1 MDRNIATAC
10 TAEVPQLKP
19 LNWRIASSHTKVC
32 GRLLHATPVPARTRS
47 NNLTSSA
54 GADKVDSAILGEKEP
69 FFATFVKPSEAK
81 RLVVKRA
88 LGRHPQDLSPRFF
101 FASRANA
108 WDLGHRMSPSRLD
121 YGTARR
127 TRPSMLVQLVSCS
140 NHSLSHSQGSWQ
152 GRETQ
157 TLVMCS
163 QTGWHEMK
171 VQRQGNPLTTPQ
183 HYLRAHRVDPNQI
196 FVRGEQSQLGLPEHL
211 GPGLGPTYKQGSPH
225 LTGLNS
231 KLRGK
236 NYQQFEFLSKR

>member
-127 TRPSMLVQLVSCS
+127 TRPSTLKGGLQLVSCS
-140 NHSLSHSQGSWQ
+140 NHSFSRLLARARSSDPCDVLPNWLARNESAKAGKPLNYPAALPPRSQSG
-152 GRETQ
+152 
-157 TLVMCS
+157 
-163 QTGWHEMK
+163 
-171 VQRQGNPLTTPQ
+171 
-183 HYLRAHRVDPNQI
+183 A
-196 FVRGEQSQLGLPEHL
+196 
-211 GPGLGPTYKQGSPH
+211 
-225 LTGLNS
+225 
-231 KLRGK
+231 
-236 NYQQFEFLSKR
+236 